1 MSEPVRGCVLLLDGT
16 PDRSRG
22 AVPNPTAHALA
33 GADPR
38 RFLATPSV
46 DVVQLPGIAGQ
57 QSVLAYLQ
65 HAAAG
70 PGPLLV
76 WVTGRLMVPSRRA
89 KELHLGLSGSTPGS
103 VRYTG
108 LPWEWLTRTLRAHP
122 GPLVVLADVEADAA
136 AWPEVA
142 AAASGGQLAGGIPLF
157 GVVTPAPATPFR
169 EAGPYTS
176 AFLDVLRA
184 GDPGGGPVLDVAAV
198 HRRALDLAAPGE
210 RTLTLQYGPVGPL
223 LANPAAA
230 PAPVPVPTP
239 VPVAAPAR
247 EPAPAP
253 APAPAR
259 VPEQPVRDREPA
271 RAQEPLWDTGRVRA
285 PEPVRDAE
293 PVHGPDSVRAT
304 EPVRA
309 AEPVR
314 APEPPRPAAPVP
326 TAPSPVAA
334 VPARDDLL
342 PGILAAARAGRHNEA
357 AAMAA
362 AWEQQTL
369 RTYGPDSPEAGL
381 WTEVRAD
388 LARLAGDHG
397 RAAGLWMSAARAR
410 LARGGPADG
419 EVLAA
424 VKRAHYCWQ
433 HSGGQAPGLATDLLA
448 LWEQVPGG
456 RDAAED
462 VRARLRALRE
472 APPAAAR

>member
-1 MSEPVRGCVLLLDGT
+1 MLLLDGT

-38 RFLATPSV
+38 RFLAAPSV
-46 DVVQLPGIAGQ
+46 DVVQLPGVAGP

-65 HAAAG
+65 HAAAS

-108 LPWEWLTRTLRAHP
+108 LPWAWLTRTLGAHQ
-122 GPLVVLADVEADAA
+122 GPLVVLVDVEADPAA
-136 AWPEVA
+136 RPEVA
-142 AAASGGQLAGGIPLF
+142 AAASDGRLAGGVPLF

-184 GDPGGGPVLDVAAV
+184 GDPAGGPVLDVAEV
-198 HRRALDLAAPGE
+198 HRQALGLAAPGDG
-210 RTLTLQYGPVGPL
+210 TLTLQYGPAGPL
-223 LANPAAA
+223 LVNPAARPA
-230 PAPVPVPTP
+230 PVAAPPPSPVPVPTSVPAP
-239 VPVAAPAR
+239 VPAAAP
-247 EPAPAP
+247 
-253 APAPAR
+253 
-259 VPEQPVRDREPA
+259 VREPA
-271 RAQEPLWDTGRVRA
+271 RAQEPVRDTGRVRV

-293 PVHGPDSVRAT
+293 PVHTPDSGRADGPARTT

-309 AEPVR
+309 PAADPAPAPAPVGG
-314 APEPPRPAAPVP
+314 RPAP
-326 TAPSPVAA
+326 

-342 PGILAAARAGRHNEA
+342 PGILAAAHAGRHNEA

-369 RTYGPDSPEAGL
+369 RLYGPDSPEAGL

-410 LARGGPADG
+410 LARSGPADG

-462 VRARLRALRE
+462 VRTRLRALGD

>member
-46 DVVQLPGIAGQ
+46 DVVQLPGISGP

-108 LPWEWLTRTLRAHP
+108 LPWAWLTRTLRAHP
-122 GPLVVLADVEADAA
+122 GPLVVLADIEADTA

-142 AAASGGQLAGGIPLF
+142 AAASGGQLADGVPLF

-198 HRRALDLAAPGE
+198 HRQALDLAAPGE

-230 PAPVPVPTP
+230 PAPVTAPAPMPVSTP
-239 VPVAAPAR
+239 VPLAVPAR
-247 EPAPAP
+247 EP

-271 RAQEPLWDTGRVRA
+271 RDPGRVRA
-285 PEPVRDAE
+285 PEPARDAE

-309 AEPVR
+309 TGSVR
-314 APEPPRPAAPVP
+314 ASGPPRTANPVPAAP
-326 TAPSPVAA
+326 APAAA

-362 AWEQQTL
+362 AWEQQAL

-419 EVLAA
+419 EALAA

-462 VRARLRALRE
+462 VRTRLRALRE